1 MKKIFIVGSRSSKLA
16 LAQTNIVINKLKSID
31 KLNSIDFKIEEIT
44 TSGDMHLIENPDS
57 KERSLK
63 GAFTKEIEEALLD
76 KRIDFAVH
84 SMKDMPTISTRG
96 LVYASVP
103 ERDDVR
109 DVLISKNNI
118 KFNDLKSG
126 SVIGTTSLRRSNSVM
141 LLRND
146 LIVKPIRGNILTRLK
161 KLETEDYDALIL
173 AFAAIKRLNLENII
187 TECFSIHD
195 ILPAPG
201 QGALCVQCREDD
213 VEMIEI
219 LKLIEDK
226 SVRKLVDIE
235 REFACLFDSGC
246 NSPVGCYAEAADND
260 IILHGNFF
268 YNGKNYRDKISFNEM
283 KNNNNLADE
292 LYKNIKM
299 KIELDNIER

>member
-1 MKKIFIVGSRSSKLA
+1 MSKKFIVGSRASKLA
-16 LAQTNIVINKLKSID
+16 LVQTNIVIEKLKKID
-31 KLNSIDFKIEEIT
+31 KLNDIEIEIKEIT
-44 TSGDMHLIENPDS
+44 TSGDRHLIENPNS
-57 KERSLK
+57 KEKSLK

-84 SMKDMPTISTRG
+84 SMKDMPTISTKG

-103 ERDDVR
+103 QRDDAR

-118 KFNDLKSG
+118 KFNDLKKG
-126 SVIGTTSLRRSNSVM
+126 SIIGTTSLRRSSSVM
-141 LLRND
+141 MLRDD
-146 LIVKPIRGNILTRLK
+146 LIVKPIRGNIHTRLK

-173 AFAAIKRLNLENII
+173 AAAAMKRLNLESMI
-187 TECFSIHD
+187 TEYFSIDD

-201 QGALCVQCREDD
+201 QGALCVQCRENDD
-213 VEMIEI
+213 EMIEM

-226 SVRKLVDIE
+226 NVRRLVDIE

-246 NSPVGCYAEAADND
+246 NSPVGGYAEVTYDNN

-268 YNGKNYRDKISFNEM
+268 YNNKNYRDKISINEL
-283 KNNNNLADE
+283 KDKNNLALE
-292 LYKNIKM
+292 LYKIISKKM
-299 KIELDNIER
+299 NK

>member
-1 MKKIFIVGSRSSKLA
+1 MSKKFIVGSRASKLA
-16 LAQTNIVINKLKSID
+16 LVQTNIVIDKLKKIY
-31 KLNSIDFKIEEIT
+31 KLNDIEIEIKEIT
-44 TSGDMHLIENPDS
+44 TSGDRHLIENPNS
-57 KERSLK
+57 KEKSLK

-84 SMKDMPTISTRG
+84 SMKDMPTISTKG

-103 ERDDVR
+103 QRDDAR

-118 KFNDLKSG
+118 KFNDLKKG
-126 SVIGTTSLRRSNSVM
+126 SIIGTTSLRRSSSVM
-141 LLRND
+141 MLRDD
-146 LIVKPIRGNILTRLK
+146 LIVKPIRGNIHTRLK

-173 AFAAIKRLNLENII
+173 AAAAMKRLNLESMI
-187 TECFSIHD
+187 TEYFSIDD

-201 QGALCVQCREDD
+201 QGALCVQCRENDD
-213 VEMIEI
+213 EMIEM

-226 SVRKLVDIE
+226 NVRRLVDIE

-246 NSPVGCYAEAADND
+246 NSPVGGYAEVTYDNN

-268 YNGKNYRDKISFNEM
+268 YNNKNYRDKISINEL
-283 KNNNNLADE
+283 KDKNNLALE
-292 LYKNIKM
+292 LYKIISKKM
-299 KIELDNIER
+299 NK

>member
-1 MKKIFIVGSRSSKLA
+1 MSKKFIVGSRASKLA
-16 LAQTNIVINKLKSID
+16 LVQTNIVIDKLKKID
-31 KLNSIDFKIEEIT
+31 KLNDIEIEIKEIT
-44 TSGDMHLIENPDS
+44 TSGDRHLIENPNS
-57 KERSLK
+57 KEKSLK

-84 SMKDMPTISTRG
+84 SMKDMPTISTKG

-103 ERDDVR
+103 QRDDAR

-118 KFNDLKSG
+118 KFNDLKKG
-126 SVIGTTSLRRSNSVM
+126 SIIGTTSLRRSSSVM
-141 LLRND
+141 MLRDD
-146 LIVKPIRGNILTRLK
+146 LIVKPIRGNIHTRLK

-173 AFAAIKRLNLENII
+173 AAAAMKRLNLESMI
-187 TECFSIHD
+187 TEYFSIDD

-201 QGALCVQCREDD
+201 QGALCVQCRENDD
-213 VEMIEI
+213 EMIEM

-226 SVRKLVDIE
+226 NVRRLVDIE

-246 NSPVGCYAEAADND
+246 NSPVGGYAEVTYDNN

-268 YNGKNYRDKISFNEM
+268 YNNKNYRDKISINEL
-283 KNNNNLADE
+283 KDKNNLALE
-292 LYKNIKM
+292 LYKIISKKM
-299 KIELDNIER
+299 NK